1 MQDGDSPFP
10 QPSERLRTSGNGTM
24 MFDAL
29 RVSSGKPA
37 FLVSVCLLAGSASG
51 LHWYAESTGTRFR
64 KAPAYLRQ
72 SLKRFD
78 RSALRPYIFTRS
90 LDLSPEEEQA
100 LGTSSYIQWILEDT
114 SVTDPRS
121 PLRWARMFI
130 SYYTDSPDQVPHVPD
145 VCYLGAGF
153 SITSGRNDSFQLPE
167 LAELGYDTR
176 VPFRAMTFSRP
187 GVVGDLTP
195 TVVYTFGVNNVI
207 RPDRNS
213 VRRAMGNLTEKYA
226 YFSKVEVT
234 FGLDRIYPERS
245 EVVRAA
251 QKLLRKV
258 LPVLIREHWPDLE
271 RLEEAERDRTRTGS
285 QERTAPPAALGG

>member
-1 MQDGDSPFP
+1 
-10 QPSERLRTSGNGTM
+10 M

-29 RVSSGKPA
+29 RLSSVRPA
-37 FLVSVCLLAGSASG
+37 FLVSVFLLAGSASG
-51 LHWYAESTGTRFR
+51 LHWYAESTGKRFR

-78 RSALRPYIFTRS
+78 RSALKPYIFNRS
-90 LDLSPEEEQA
+90 LDLSLEEEQA
-100 LGTSSYIQWILEDT
+100 LGTSNYIQWILEDT

-153 SITSGRNDSFQLPE
+153 SIAGSRNDSFQVPE

-213 VRRAMGNLTEKYA
+213 VRRVMGNLTDKYA

-234 FGLDRIYPERS
+234 FGLGREYPDRA

-251 QKLLRKV
+251 QKLFEKV
-258 LPVLIREHWPDLE
+258 LPVLIRDHWPDLK
-271 RLEEAERDRTRTGS
+271 RLEEAERDQTRNQAGS
-285 QERTAPPAALGG
+285 QARNVPPATLG